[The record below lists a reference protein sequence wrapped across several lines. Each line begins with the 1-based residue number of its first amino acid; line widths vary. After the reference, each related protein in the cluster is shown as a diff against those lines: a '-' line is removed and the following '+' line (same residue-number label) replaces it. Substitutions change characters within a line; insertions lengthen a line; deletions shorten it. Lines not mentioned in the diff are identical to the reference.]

1 MWSIKSHFQLLK
13 EFAYGLFCRKAF
25 KIAFNLLQGRAKTG
39 CQSIVIL
46 VTDGMDNDGDPVRC
60 GTGYYTRSG
69 YVPGQLCK
77 YDWSDVWDEV
87 ETMNKYMNPKVC
99 Y

>member
-1 MWSIKSHFQLLK
+1 LLK